1 MEEQGYSAMEYL
13 DFWAHR
19 RYQVIKKIK
28 KYRRYQ
34 VIKKKNRRYQVINR
48 LSNTYYS
55 YFTDVVNFISIHM
68 YVLFCI
74 CFHSGGRAT
83 RFTVP
88 CFHHTYYVTSS
99 YILCHIII
107 HTMSH
112 HQQATRFTVPCF
124 CFPLQHL
131 AFCFSGVCVPTNL
144 VKCLRPN
151 VQTRTHTHTHTHT
164 HPHNTHTHNTQ
175 THTQH
180 THTHTHTHA
189 HTHTTHTHTHTKYTY
204 TNIHSAHMY

>member
-34 VIKKKNRRYQVINR
+34 VIKKIKKYRRYQVIKKKYRRYQVINR

-68 YVLFCI
+68 YILFCI

-131 AFCFSGVCVPTNL
+131 AFCLCSHEPGEMSET
-144 VKCLRPN
+144 K
-151 VQTRTHTHTHTHT
+151 RTHTHTR
-164 HPHNTHTHNTQ
+164 
-175 THTQH
+175 
-180 THTHTHTHA
+180 THA
-189 HTHTTHTHTHTKYTY
+189 HAHTPT
-204 TNIHSAHMY
+204 